1 MKLLWRYVLA
11 WMGCL
16 GIMNVY
22 FCRINL
28 SVAMVAMV
36 GVEQVPADNVTETS
50 STCKARW
57 HHAVTEC
64 RRRWLCWWWRWLC
77 RCCHWRWPW
86 KLAVTIDDVGFRLS
100 CSSIF
105 ISEVVAPAGKDRR
118 ENSSGANSNRLITS
132 VIILSSSSVISSALN
147 KLWQGLV
154 TGSYYWSYAACQ
166 IPAAWL
172 ATKFGFRRV
181 FGFSMLVGEM

>member
-50 STCKARW
+50 STCKAR
-57 HHAVTEC
+57 
-64 RRRWLCWWWRWLC
+64 
-77 RCCHWRWPW
+77 
-86 KLAVTIDDVGFRLS
+86 
-100 CSSIF
+100 
-105 ISEVVAPAGKDRR
+105 
-118 ENSSGANSNRLITS
+118 
-132 VIILSSSSVISSALN
+132 
-147 KLWQGLV
+147 
-154 TGSYYWSYAACQ
+154 
-166 IPAAWL
+166 
-172 ATKFGFRRV
+172 
-181 FGFSMLVGEM
+181 